1 MSQYALF
8 FLVSDLPYSITGG
21 QLIQFEGLPTFVG
34 GINENT
40 VQLNDE
46 IYQYHWTKNKWI
58 KREDVE
64 LKEKAIHPAAFEVPR
79 DIFGLC

>member
-34 GINENT
+34 GYNEET
-40 VQLNDE
+40 QTLNNQVF
-46 IYQYHWTKNKWI
+46 QYHWAENKWVE
-58 KREDVE
+58 RQDVE
-64 LKEKAIHPAAFEVPR
+64 LKEKAIYMAAFEVPR